1 MELPDALTDA
11 VEDAL
16 DATVA
21 SVAAVGG
28 GCIAQACRIE
38 TEGASYFLK
47 WGIGDVA
54 ETFPAEASGLQALAD
69 AAAPL
74 VVPEVEAQQPATE
87 SRPAFLAMQ
96 WINSGRKGLHFWSS
110 FGEGLA
116 ALHEHTGEAYGFGS
130 DNYIGRLPQRN
141 ETERR
146 WPRFFREHRLA
157 PQVNMAR
164 DQGAWKAAWDD
175 PLHAL
180 YRRLPDMLPEQP
192 PASIV
197 HGDLWSGNYMVTAI
211 GEPALVDPATYYG
224 HREVDLAMTELF
236 GGFDDAFY
244 DAYRAAWPLESG
256 YEERR
261 DVYNLYHLMNHLN
274 HFGGRYAGSVAAALR
289 AFA

>member
-11 VEDAL
+11 VEAAI
-16 DATVA
+16 DATIT

-28 GCIAQACRIE
+28 GCIANACRVE

-47 WGIGDVA
+47 WGTGDVA
-54 ETFPAEASGLQALAD
+54 QTFPAEASGLQALAD
-69 AAAPL
+69 APSPL
-74 VVPEVEAQQPATE
+74 VVPDVVAQQSAAE
-87 SRPAFLAMQ
+87 GRPAFLAME

-116 ALHEHTGEAYGFGS
+116 ALHEHTGEAYGFER

-141 ETERR
+141 DTERR

-157 PQVNMAR
+157 PQVDMAR
-164 DQGAWKAAWDD
+164 ERGAWKADWDA
-175 PLHAL
+175 PLDAL
-180 YRRLPDMLPEQP
+180 YRRLPDILPDQP
-192 PASIV
+192 SASIV

-211 GEPALVDPATYYG
+211 GEAALVDPATYYG

-244 DAYRAAWPLESG
+244 EAYRSAWPLEPG
-256 YEERR
+256 YKERR
-261 DVYNLYHLMNHLN
+261 DIYNLYHLINHLN
-274 HFGGRYAGSVAAALR
+274 HFGGRYAGSVAATLNAY
-289 AFA
+289 A